1 MRPPYDAPVELRRVA
16 VVAYHSS
23 PLMEPGVGDAGG
35 MTVYVREVAEALAER
50 GVATDIFTRAATEF
64 DRTVELA
71 PGVRVVSIPAGP
83 RAPVEKAKLG
93 AHIEDFVTGVRAF
106 AMAQR
111 MRYDLIHSHYWQSGM
126 AATSLARAWGVPLV
140 HSHHTLGRVKNN
152 HLAPGD
158 KPEPQSR
165 LDGEAAVFDAADVL
179 ISSTDDEWKQLA
191 CLYRAPHDSIK
202 TIHPGVDHSLF
213 RPGDRVTARA
223 ELGLSE
229 DELVLLYVGRIQ
241 PLKGLELAVRAVEE
255 LRPALDERLTFV
267 VVGGAS
273 GEEGG
278 RELCRL
284 ERLVVDLGLT
294 DTVRFVGPQPH
305 PRLPVFYRAADV
317 VVVCSYSE
325 SFGLAA
331 LEAHACGVPVVGTA
345 VGGLSYVVHDGGSGW
360 LVDTR
365 DPSVFGA
372 RLKTV
377 LSDDELRKQFGAAAI
392 DSAARFSWAKT
403 ADELL
408 ELYECLAREELVEAC
423 TC

>member
-1 MRPPYDAPVELRRVA
+1 
-16 VVAYHSS
+16 
-23 PLMEPGVGDAGG
+23 

-50 GVATDIFTRAATEF
+50 GVTTDIFTRATTEF

-71 PGVRVVSIPAGP
+71 AGVRVVSIPAGP
-83 RAPVEKAKLG
+83 RAPLEKEKLRAHVEEFA
-93 AHIEDFVTGVRAF
+93 TGVRAF

-111 MRYDLIHSHYWQSGM
+111 MRYDLVHSHYWQSGL
-126 AATSLARAWGVPLV
+126 AATILARAWGAPLV

-152 HLAPGD
+152 YLAPGD
-158 KPEPQSR
+158 KPEPRSR
-165 LDGEAAVFDAADVL
+165 LDGEAEVIDAAEVL
-179 ISSTDDEWKQLA
+179 IASTDEEWKQLA
-191 CLYRAPHDSIK
+191 CLYSAPHDSIK

-213 RPGDRVTARA
+213 RPGDRATARD
-223 ELGLSE
+223 ELGLG
-229 DELVLLYVGRIQ
+229 DERVLLYVGRIQ
-241 PLKGLELAVRAVEE
+241 PLKGLELAIRAVEE
-255 LRPALDERLTFV
+255 LLPALDERLTFLI
-267 VVGGAS
+267 VGGAS
-273 GEEGG
+273 GDQGG
-278 RELCRL
+278 RELRRL
-284 ERLVVDLGLT
+284 ERLVADLGLG
-294 DTVRFVGPQPH
+294 DSVRFVGPQQH
-305 PRLPVFYRAADV
+305 SRLPLFYRAADAV
-317 VVVCSYSE
+317 VVSSYSE

-345 VGGLSYVVHDGGSGW
+345 VGGLSYVVQDGGSGW

-377 LSDDELRKQFGAAAI
+377 LSDDDLRKQFGAAAI
-392 DSAARFSWAKT
+392 DSAARFSWEKT

>member
-1 MRPPYDAPVELRRVA
+1 MELRHLA

-23 PLMEPGVGDAGG
+23 PLLEPGTGDAGG

-50 GVATDIFTRAATEF
+50 GVTTDIFTRATTEF

-71 PGVRVVSIPAGP
+71 PGVRVVSISAGP

-93 AHIEDFVTGVRAF
+93 AHLEDFVTGIRAF

-111 MRYDLIHSHYWQSGM
+111 MRYDLVHSHYWQSGL
-126 AATSLARAWGVPLV
+126 AARLLARAWGVPLV

-158 KPEPQSR
+158 KPEPRSR
-165 LDGEAAVFDAADVL
+165 LDGEATVIDTADVL

-191 CLYRAPHDSIK
+191 CLYSAPHDQIK

-213 RPGDRVTARA
+213 YPGDRAAARA
-223 ELGLSE
+223 ELGLG
-229 DELVLLYVGRIQ
+229 DERVLLYVGRIQ

-255 LRPALDERLTFV
+255 LRPALDERLAFL

-273 GEEGG
+273 GEQGG
-278 RELCRL
+278 RELRRL
-284 ERLVVDLGLT
+284 EHIVAHLGLT
-294 DTVRFVGPQPH
+294 DSVRFVGPQPH
-305 PRLPVFYRAADV
+305 SLLPVFYRAADA

-331 LEAHACGVPVVGTA
+331 LEAHACGIPVVGTA
-345 VGGLSYVVHDGGSGW
+345 VGGLSYVVQDGISGW

-377 LSDDELRKQFGAAAI
+377 LSDDELRKQFGAAAV